1 MKSYIS
7 ILRVFTTLIIVSFVA
22 FSCKTTSKD
31 AEDVQSSANTM
42 VMQVGDQNQSPQLP
56 EEELSKEKVCMVNN
70 AYMGKKQIPVAYDNK
85 TYYGCCE
92 MCVDKIKNN
101 KAIRYATDPYTGK
114 AVDKATAF
122 IALNPTSK
130 DGSVM
135 YFENKESFRNYKA
148 MSLSN

>member
-1 MKSYIS
+1 M
-7 ILRVFTTLIIVSFVA
+7 
-22 FSCKTTSKD
+22 KTTFIFITVIFFLFGCNKEGKEQEN
-31 AEDVQSSANTM
+31 AQ
-42 VMQVGDQNQSPQLP
+42 GDQ
-56 EEELSKEKVCMVNN
+56 ELSKEQVCMVNN